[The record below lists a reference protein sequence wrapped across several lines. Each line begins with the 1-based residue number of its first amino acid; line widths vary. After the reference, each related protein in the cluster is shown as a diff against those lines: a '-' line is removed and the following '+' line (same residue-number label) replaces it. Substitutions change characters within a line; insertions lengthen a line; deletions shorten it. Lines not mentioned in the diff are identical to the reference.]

1 MRHELTHFLR
11 HSTLIVIFIDQ
22 RCPNTILNETR
33 ESKMLTSAEGIETGR
48 VEFAGDG
55 LIVAA
60 YEARPAGDGPR
71 PALILIHEWWGVTPH
86 IEDVAR
92 RYAAEG
98 FLVVAPDL
106 YDGVTTRDADEAA
119 RLMAGLSL
127 EKGLASLEVVL
138 EGLRSRADVTSV
150 GVTGFCM
157 GGTFSLRLAC
167 EKSLD
172 VAVPFYGDV
181 PEETE
186 FIARLSCPLLFIGGE
201 RDAWITTAK
210 MDRLAAA
217 LRTYHRDGEVKVYA
231 GASHAFFNDT
241 RPEVFSPADAADA
254 WKTVVA
260 FLKRHLH

>member
-1 MRHELTHFLR
+1 
-11 HSTLIVIFIDQ
+11 
-22 RCPNTILNETR
+22 
-33 ESKMLTSAEGIETGR
+33 MLTNDEAVTTGR
-48 VEFAGDG
+48 IEFEGDG
-55 LIVAA
+55 LTVAA
-60 YEARPAGDGPR
+60 YEARPVEAGPR

-92 RYAAEG
+92 RYAAAG

-127 EKGLASLEVVL
+127 EKGLASLRVVL
-138 EGLRSRADVTSV
+138 AGLRSRSDVTAV

-157 GGTFSLRLAC
+157 GGTFALRLAC
-167 EKSLD
+167 EERLE
-172 VAVPFYGDV
+172 AAAPFYGDV
-181 PEETE
+181 PEETD

-201 RDAWITTAK
+201 KDAWITTAK

-217 LRTYHRDGEVKVYA
+217 LRQYQRDGDVRVYP

-241 RPEVFSPADAADA
+241 RPEVYSPTDAADA
-254 WKTVVA
+254 WQTVVA
-260 FLKRHLH
+260 FLKRNLK